1 MSTAAFSARR
11 DSHRRISLKR
21 RGSDPTTPTS
31 TAADDAIRQFVERR
45 RRRNEYGEEHD
56 PKPSLLDEA
65 LGTVTAPV
73 RESVQRLGLG
83 RWAFA
88 AIVLGVVGVVL
99 VVGVCTL
106 SGGPPCVVHPATG
119 IARAG
124 HTPLV
129 GAQIRLHPRG
139 MTLPDDATPSATVK
153 DDGTFTLTTF
163 AKGDGAPAGTYVA
176 TVQWFRVAKDG
187 SVGGNALPKR
197 YASPA
202 TSPLTVT
209 IREGA
214 NELPPFTFQR

>member
-1 MSTAAFSARR
+1 MATAAFSISDDSRR
-11 DSHRRISLKR
+11 HLSIRRTRNLS
-21 RGSDPTTPTS
+21 TPTS
-31 TAADDAIRQFVERR
+31 VAADEAIRQLLEKR
-45 RRRNEYGEEHD
+45 RRRNKYGEEHE
-56 PKPSLLDEA
+56 PKPSLIDEA

-73 RESVQRLGLG
+73 RQSIERLGLG

-88 AIVLGVVGVVL
+88 VIVLGAVGIAL

-106 SGGPPCVVHPATG
+106 SGGPSCVVHPATG

-139 MTLPDDATPSATVK
+139 MTLPDDATPSATVQ
-153 DDGTFTLTTF
+153 DDGTFALTTF
-163 AKGDGAPAGTYVA
+163 TKGDGAPAGDYVA

-187 SVGGNALPKR
+187 SAGGNALPKR
-197 YASPA
+197 YASPT

-209 IREGA
+209 IREGT
-214 NELPPFTFQR
+214 NDLPPFTFHR